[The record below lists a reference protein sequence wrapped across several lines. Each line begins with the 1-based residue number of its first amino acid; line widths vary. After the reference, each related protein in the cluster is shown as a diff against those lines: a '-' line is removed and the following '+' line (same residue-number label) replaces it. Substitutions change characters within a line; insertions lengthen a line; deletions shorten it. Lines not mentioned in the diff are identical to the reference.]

1 MRTLLGALVLTLAI
15 PLSVSS
21 VAAAHTPRA
30 AEVTDPATWKWQKT
44 KVDADQSFRGLDA
57 VNKRVA
63 WIAGEN
69 ATDDGGPGTV
79 YRTTDGGKTW
89 QDVSPKVK
97 ADLAFRDVEAQ
108 NARVASILAIGPGKA
123 SRIYRTTDGGRSW
136 TKTFQNRSE
145 KAFYNCIDFYPGGRN
160 GLGVSDPVKGKF
172 RIIRT
177 TDRGRS
183 WSVLKKADMPAAFE
197 GEFNFAA
204 SGTCLTII
212 DRHAYMAS
220 GGAASRI
227 YHSRDKGDSWDVVSS
242 TIPATDAGGVFSLA
256 FKKRTMGV
264 AVGGDFEQPD
274 NGVDASSYTR
284 NGHTWREGGDLGGYR
299 SGSSW
304 LDGTRRTFLAVGPS
318 GSDVTTDGGR
328 SWTTWSR
335 TGYHSVVCVRGGC
348 WASGSEG
355 RTAWVATR

>member
-1 MRTLLGALVLTLAI
+1 MRTLLGALALTLAI

-21 VAAAHTPRA
+21 AAANA
-30 AEVTDPATWKWQKT
+30 SQAEVTDPATWKWQKT

-57 VNKRVA
+57 VNARTA
-63 WIAGEN
+63 WISGEN
-69 ATDDGGPGTV
+69 FTEDGGPGTV
-79 YRTTDGGKTW
+79 YRTTDGGETW
-89 QDVSPKVK
+89 QDVSPVVK
-97 ADLAFRDVEAQ
+97 GADLAFRDVEASS
-108 NARVASILAIGPGKA
+108 ARVASVLAIGEGRA
-123 SRIYRTTDGGRSW
+123 SRIYRTTDGGRTW

-145 KAFYNCIDFYPGGRN
+145 KAFYNCIDFYEGGRT
-160 GLGVSDPVKGKF
+160 GLGVSDPVDGKF

-183 WSVLKKADMPAAFE
+183 WSVVKGSGMPAAFE

-204 SGTCLTII
+204 SGTCLTITG
-212 DRHAYMAS
+212 RQAYMAS
-220 GGAASRI
+220 GGAAARI
-227 YHSRDKGDSWDVVSS
+227 YHSQDRGTTWDVVSS
-242 TIPATDAGGVFSLA
+242 TIPATDAGGVFSLS
-256 FKKRTMGV
+256 FKERTTGV

-274 NGVDASSYTR
+274 NGTDASSFTR
-284 NGHTWREGGDLGGYR
+284 NGKSWRAGGDLGGYR
-299 SGSSW
+299 SGSDW
-304 LDGTRRTFLAVGPS
+304 VNGTRRTFVAVGPT

-335 TGYHSVVCVRGGC
+335 TGYHAVVCVRGGC